1 MSHPLE
7 PDPARSGIQKPVA
20 LADLVDALD
29 SLTEMASA
37 YLDRETGEV
46 HRLTDDDFSAAER
59 EDGDL
64 ADWEHE
70 VVELARAIRD
80 DEAGRYL
87 ALPDK
92 HEIHEYRFLEDFAYA
107 YPDEEIS
114 EELGEAIRGRGAFR
128 RFKDAVNRLGI
139 SEEWYEYRYQ
149 RLRDVAKEWCEG
161 EGVPYLETRETEPV
175 EEPG

>member
-1 MSHPLE
+1 MSHPSE
-7 PDPARSGIQKPVA
+7 PEPATQKPVA

-29 SLTEMASA
+29 SLTEMAQA

-59 EDGDL
+59 EDDEL
-64 ADWEHE
+64 VDWERE

-92 HEIHEYRFLEDFAYA
+92 HEIHEYRFLEDFAYS
-107 YPDEEIS
+107 YPDEAIAEDLS
-114 EELGEAIRGRGAFR
+114 DVIRGRGAFR
-128 RFKDAVNRLGI
+128 RFRDAVHRLGI
-139 SEEWYEYRYQ
+139 AEEWYEYRYQ
-149 RLRDVAKEWCEG
+149 RLRDVAKEWCEA

-175 EEPG
+175 EEPPG